1 MNEIK
6 FEKMALYKNKEFLMK
21 NVGVS
26 DFKKGVIELIPGI
39 ENLLQE
45 NYKYIYN
52 ITFDIY
58 YNYYENDICFVCTNY
73 DSFFVN
79 GEDITFKRKNGT
91 YKTKINFEPFIKW
104 YKYKFIPELNEY
116 LQNKLKDKKYK
127 YSPYLEHHIYQV
139 LTKNRIDYINKIIY
153 D

>member
-52 ITFDIY
+52 I
-58 YNYYENDICFVCTNY
+58 NY